1 MNIFFW
7 KKHKVSEDKQTNP
20 NVNRKKQTK
29 RAVIG
34 ISVIA
39 IGVWVLVSFLVSSK
53 ETAKR
58 ATDNETQSEAK
69 EMNVSNSQQN
79 PNNNTWKAVTDNK
92 FTKQEKQ
99 IEALKASIE
108 ILTQNKAGSELQ
120 DDRYKQ
126 LIADVEGLKKY
137 TSNLAALGAQ
147 KAAASEVTKETKAI
161 KEDFIALT
169 NTKSSSRYSAIEN
182 IGIFPELN
190 SKKKNPDNYVPSGTF
205 VKAVMLGGA
214 DASAGALGKANPNPV
229 LLRIL
234 ENGTL
239 PNKKHSHLKDCLVTA
254 AVVGDVSSERGLMRL
269 ERMSCT
275 WPDGEII
282 DVEVEGTVFGTEG
295 KNGVR
300 GTPLWREGTLL
311 LRAAAAGTLSGFS
324 QGLSQSF
331 TTDSIS
337 PLGSTQTVNNGDI
350 FKYGAAQ
357 GISNAM
363 DKLADYNIERAEQYH
378 PVIQLSAG
386 TIVDVVFLKG
396 FYLDEKNHVEGKDG
410 VAPDND
416 GHDSFNPD
424 SEGLAKQEN
433 KDRPNSLA
441 LTETQAARIKAHEEA
456 MGIK

>member
-1 MNIFFW
+1 MNNFFW
-7 KKHKVSEDKQTNP
+7 KKHKISEDKQTNP
-20 NVNRKKQTK
+20 NVNKKKQTK
-29 RAVIG
+29 RMVIG
-34 ISVIA
+34 ISVMAVGI
-39 IGVWVLVSFLVSSK
+39 WVLVNFLASSK
-53 ETAKR
+53 ETAKG
-58 ATDNETQSEAK
+58 ATNNETQSEAYD
-69 EMNVSNSQQN
+69 MNISNKSQGTSAN
-79 PNNNTWKAVTDNK
+79 DNTWKEIMNNK
-92 FTKQEKQ
+92 FAKQEKQ
-99 IEALKASIE
+99 LEGLKENIGV
-108 ILTQNKAGSELQ
+108 LTQTKANNESQ
-120 DDRYKQ
+120 NDRYNQ
-126 LIADVEGLKKY
+126 LIADVEELK
-137 TSNLAALGAQ
+137 
-147 KAAASEVTKETKAI
+147 
-161 KEDFIALT
+161 
-169 NTKSSSRYSAIEN
+169 KSSSKMALDEQKIAALKETREIKKIKENVIALVNPKTSNKYNVIEN
-182 IGIFPELN
+182 ISVFAS
-190 SKKKNPDNYVPSGTF
+190 SKTKNPDNYVPSGTF

-214 DASAGALGKANPNPV
+214 DVSAGALGKANPNPV

-239 PNKKHSHLKDCLVTA
+239 PNHKHSHLKDCLVTA

-269 ERMSCT
+269 ERMSCI

-324 QGLSQSF
+324 QGLSQSL

-337 PLGSTQTVNNGDI
+337 PLGNTQTVNNGAI

-363 DKLADYNIERAEQYH
+363 DKLADYNIARAEQYH

-396 FYLDEKNHVEGKDG
+396 FYLDEKTHVEGNDV

-416 GHDSFNPD
+416 EHDNFNPD

-433 KDRPNSLA
+433 KDKPNSLA